1 MSGFLVF
8 KVRSLKVNNEAWGLP
23 RLGGGGG
30 EGGGG
35 DGALLAVKT
44 KELKKADKEP
54 DTAVSC
60 R

>member
-1 MSGFLVF
+1 MPWACPDWVG
-8 KVRSLKVNNEAWGLP
+8 A
-23 RLGGGGG
+23 GGGGWG
-30 EGGGG
+30 WG
-35 DGALLAVKT
+35 GALLAVKT